1 MAATVG
7 VAIQA
12 LNARDFVTQVRQAE
26 MIGIPV
32 AWTTIGGAGGADPLT
47 VFAAALTAT
56 DRIRLGT
63 AIVPT
68 WPRHPVIIAQ
78 QAQALEQIAPGRLRL
93 GIGPSHE
100 PGMVRNFGV
109 RWEAPLTQLREY
121 LTVIRMLTTEG
132 SVDFT
137 GRHVTARATMR
148 DPQPVEL
155 LASALRPK
163 SFEACGELTDGAISW
178 MCPTSYLLREAL
190 PAIRRGAAHAGRET
204 PPLIAHVP
212 VMVSED
218 REAVR
223 ALARRQLGNYASVP
237 FYLAMFHAAGFPE
250 ASTGYSDAMLDDL
263 VVSGTE
269 DEVAARFAQMIEDGC
284 GEILAHPL
292 LDPADREGSIERA
305 FHAVAAAH
313 RRVDGDKNQRR
324 TSQR

>member
-1 MAATVG
+1 MSATVG

-12 LNARDFVTQVRQAE
+12 LSAPDFVTQVRQAE
-26 MIGIPV
+26 MSGIPV
-32 AWTTIGGAGGADPLT
+32 AWTTIGGVSGADPLT
-47 VFAAALTAT
+47 AFAAAFAAT
-56 DRIRLGT
+56 ERIRLGT

-78 QAQALEQIAPGRLRL
+78 QAKALAQLAPGRLRL

-100 PGMVRNFGV
+100 PGMTRNFGV
-109 RWEAPLTQLREY
+109 RWHTPLTELREY
-121 LTVIRMLTTEG
+121 LIVIRALTTEG
-132 SVDFT
+132 TVDFE
-137 GRHVTARATMR
+137 GRHVTARASRR

-155 LASALRPK
+155 LASALRPR
-163 SFEACGELTDGAISW
+163 SFEVCGELTDGAISW
-178 MCPTSYLLREAL
+178 MCPASYLIREAL
-190 PAIRRGAAHAGRET
+190 PAIARGAARAGRET

-212 VMVSED
+212 IMVSED

-250 ASTGYSDAMLDDL
+250 AADGYSDAMLDDL

-269 DEVAARFAQMIEDGC
+269 QQVVARLTQMVEAGC

-292 LDPADREGSIERA
+292 LDPADRAGSIESA
-305 FHAVAAAH
+305 FHAVAVAH
-313 RRVDGDKNQRR
+313 QQVG
-324 TSQR
+324 

>member
-1 MAATVG
+1 MSATVG

-12 LNARDFVTQVRQAE
+12 LDAHDFVTQVRQAE
-26 MIGIPV
+26 MSGIPV
-32 AWTTIGGAGGADPLT
+32 AWTTIGGASGADPLT
-47 VFAAALTAT
+47 VFAAALTST
-56 DRIRLGT
+56 ERIRLGT

-78 QAQALEQIAPGRLRL
+78 QAQALEQLAPGRLRL

-100 PGMVRNFGV
+100 PAMVRNFGV

-121 LTVIRMLTTEG
+121 LTVIRMLTTAG
-132 SVDFT
+132 SVDFE
-137 GRHVTARATMR
+137 GRHVTARATLR
-148 DPQPVEL
+148 NPRPVEL
-155 LASALRPK
+155 LASALRPR
-163 SFEACGELTDGAISW
+163 SFEVCGEMADGAISW
-178 MCPTSYLLREAL
+178 MCPASYLIREAL
-190 PAIRRGAAHAGRET
+190 PAIARGAAHAGRAT

-250 ASTGYSDAMLDDL
+250 ASAGYSDAMLDDL
-263 VVSGTE
+263 IVSGTE
-269 DEVAARFAQMIEDGC
+269 GEVAARFAQMIEDGC

-292 LDPADREGSIERA
+292 IDPADREGSIERA
-305 FHAVAAAH
+305 FHAVAVAH
-313 RRVDGDKNQRR
+313 QRVSGGLRVQ
-324 TSQR
+324 